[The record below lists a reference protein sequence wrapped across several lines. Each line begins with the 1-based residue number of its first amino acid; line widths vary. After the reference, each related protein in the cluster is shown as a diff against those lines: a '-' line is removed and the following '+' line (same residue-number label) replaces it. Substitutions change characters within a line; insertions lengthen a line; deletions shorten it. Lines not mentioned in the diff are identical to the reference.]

1 MYSGS
6 FSATLAKIRGANRP
20 PNFLDQKTFF
30 AALFELFCRSFG
42 NRACPTDGHN
52 LSCAP
57 DEGYSSTD
65 LFKQK
70 CPRKGFTT
78 RKSKCVF
85 WERFK

>member
-42 NRACPTDGHN
+42 HLATVPARLTDI
-52 LSCAP
+52 L
-57 DEGYSSTD
+57 
-65 LFKQK
+65 
-70 CPRKGFTT
+70 
-78 RKSKCVF
+78 
-85 WERFK
+85 

>member
-42 NRACPTDGHN
+42 HLATVPARLTDIIRVVHQTRAIPPQIFSNRN
-52 LSCAP
+52 VL
-57 DEGYSSTD
+57 E
-65 LFKQK
+65 
-70 CPRKGFTT
+70 
-78 RKSKCVF
+78 
-85 WERFK
+85 